1 MKANK
6 NLASLVA
13 ELNTDLAFE
22 YSAAIQY
29 VQHAACLSGA
39 QYESIQKELLVH
51 ANEEIAHA
59 VLLSD
64 QIASLGGTPTVEV
77 GARMTA
83 TDSLKM
89 LKQDLAGEE
98 MAIRRYKAR
107 IAQAEKL
114 REYGLRRILEDILIQ
129 EEEHRR
135 DLLTV
140 TEG

>member
-1 MKANK
+1 MATLIKD
-6 NLASLVA
+6 
-13 ELNTDLAFE
+13 LNGDLARE
-22 YSAAIQY
+22 YGAAIQY
-29 VQHAACLSGA
+29 VQHAACISGA

-64 QIASLGGTPTVEV
+64 QISSLGGVPTVEV
-77 GARMTA
+77 GDREVAA
-83 TDSLKM
+83 DSLKM

-98 MAIRRYKAR
+98 DAIRRYKTR
-107 IAQAEKL
+107 IAQVEQL
-114 REYGLRRILEDILIQ
+114 QEYGLRRILEDILIQ

>member
-6 NLASLVA
+6 NLVA
-13 ELNTDLAFE
+13 LISDLNTDLALE

-51 ANEEIAHA
+51 ANEEMAHA

-64 QIASLGGTPTVEV
+64 QIASLGGTPTVDV

-114 REYGLRRILEDILIQ
+114 QEYGLRRILEDILIQ